1 MLIHLALTLAIA
13 LGIMF
18 GPTIMMNNQQF
29 AFAQASQQPQSSF
42 GNPQTVQPQSSF
54 GNPQTVQP
62 QSSVNNIQIP
72 EKEQSIFESLQSQ
85 QSQSSPGTLPEQA
98 DNSCFPPGIHQSFT
112 SQNPNCEGGSAPV
125 PNCVAGQDAGACRN
139 VGTCS
144 TTLGAE
150 QHRPFDQ
157 TPACPYPNED

>member
-13 LGIMF
+13 LGLMF
-18 GPTIMMNNQQF
+18 VPTIMMNNQQF

-85 QSQSSPGTLPEQA
+85 QSQSSPATLPEQA
-98 DNSCFPPGIHQSFT
+98 DNSCFPPGIHQTFT
-112 SQNPNCEGGSAPV
+112 SQNPNCEGGTTPT
-125 PNCVAGQDAGACRN
+125 PNCVSGQNDVNCRS

-150 QHRPFDQ
+150 QHRPFMQ
-157 TPACPYPNED
+157 TPACPSPNED